1 MKRPVSEVYC
11 TSPYIAVPQLQGLQ
25 AAVPPPQAAPV
36 PYPLHQSS
44 LAPAYSPAFTH
55 ALTPVSVSPAL
66 TPVSVSP
73 VLAHYNPMMHFIDQV
88 GCPCPG
94 VTSPP
99 PQFLSSHVCYG
110 TCATVC

>member
-73 VLAHYNPMMHFIDQV
+73 VLPHYNPMMHFIDQV
-88 GCPCPG
+88 GFPCPG
-94 VTSPP
+94 VASPP
-99 PQFLSSHVCYG
+99 PHLYSLISG
-110 TCATVC
+110 SM